1 MFALF
6 NGETVIKNVA
16 RKKRSAQ
23 EINGV
28 YVLQKKSH
36 DVKNVDIVKKARR
49 GGLLGTDRAGGW

>member
-6 NGETVIKNVA
+6 NGERAMKSVA

-23 EINGV
+23 EISGV

-36 DVKNVDIVKKARR
+36 DAKNVDIVKEARR